1 MTRKES
7 GRRMISKKL
16 QTKNGKNSAEQLT
29 LFAEDSLVKRS
40 QLQENDWAS
49 RKLEELCSLKLLERL
64 NKSNHAFF
72 SLRTSKGY
80 YHTMTEKR
88 SLQSLPRSMNWG
100 TMQNGEFLT
109 AKIME
114 SHKTENACSLWQ
126 ILESPDQV
134 PESFY
139 LSDEKTAQLI
149 AKADFSKSQIGNL
162 FETDSL
168 RGKELKI
175 AIPVLTPGREEKRKN
190 GRRFKD
196 VGEEMFTLTAQD
208 IHGVLIP
215 IREATK
221 RGYALAKPFDSVN
234 LAMPNSK
241 TRRGRVGDQ
250 IANTLDTSC
259 NQGVV
264 VPVGN
269 INPSGKGMNGN
280 VYSDEGISPTLTT
293 NKGEGVKV
301 LQVGRGFNKGGVK
314 DVAPALTKNSWQENN
329 FLIDNIIWRIRK
341 VMPIECFRL
350 QSFPDWVFKA
360 AEKVNSNSQLYKQA
374 GNSVTVNIIEKIAK
388 LFKEE

>member
-1 MTRKES
+1 M
-7 GRRMISKKL
+7 
-16 QTKNGKNSAEQLT
+16 
-29 LFAEDSLVKRS
+29 
-40 QLQENDWAS
+40 
-49 RKLEELCSLKLLERL
+49 
-64 NKSNHAFF
+64 
-72 SLRTSKGY
+72 
-80 YHTMTEKR
+80 
-88 SLQSLPRSMNWG
+88 
-100 TMQNGEFLT
+100 
-109 AKIME
+109 
-114 SHKTENACSLWQ
+114 WQ

-149 AKADFSKSQIGNL
+149 AKADFSKNQIGNL
-162 FETDSL
+162 FETDLL

-175 AIPVLTPGREEKRKN
+175 AMPVLTPGREEKRQD

-293 NKGEGVKV
+293 NKGEGIKI

-314 DVAPALTKNSWQENN
+314 DIVPALTKNSWQENN
-329 FLIDNIIWRIRK
+329 FLINKLTWRIRK
-341 VMPIECFRL
+341 LTPRECWRL
-350 QSFPDWVFKA
+350 QWFPDWAFDRA
-360 AEKVNSNSQLYKQA
+360 AEVNSNSQLYKQA
-374 GNSVTVNIIEKIAK
+374 GNSVTVNVIWKIAK
-388 LFKEE
+388 LF

>member
-1 MTRKES
+1 M
-7 GRRMISKKL
+7 
-16 QTKNGKNSAEQLT
+16 
-29 LFAEDSLVKRS
+29 
-40 QLQENDWAS
+40 
-49 RKLEELCSLKLLERL
+49 
-64 NKSNHAFF
+64 
-72 SLRTSKGY
+72 
-80 YHTMTEKR
+80 
-88 SLQSLPRSMNWG
+88 
-100 TMQNGEFLT
+100 
-109 AKIME
+109 
-114 SHKTENACSLWQ
+114 WQ

-175 AIPVLTPGREEKRKN
+175 AIPVLTPGREEKRQN

-208 IHGVLIP
+208 VHGVLIP

-234 LAMPNSK
+234 LAMPKSK

-341 VMPIECFRL
+341 VMPVECFRL

-388 LFKEE
+388 LFKEDPA

>member
-1 MTRKES
+1 
-7 GRRMISKKL
+7 
-16 QTKNGKNSAEQLT
+16 
-29 LFAEDSLVKRS
+29 
-40 QLQENDWAS
+40 
-49 RKLEELCSLKLLERL
+49 
-64 NKSNHAFF
+64 
-72 SLRTSKGY
+72 
-80 YHTMTEKR
+80 
-88 SLQSLPRSMNWG
+88 MNWG

-109 AKIME
+109 AKITE

-126 ILESPDQV
+126 ILESPEQV

-149 AKADFSKSQIGNL
+149 AKADFSKNQIGNL
-162 FETDSL
+162 LETDSFGGNPQIGRVYNVEGTSPAL
-168 RGKELKI
+168 NTMTGGGRVPKI
-175 AIPVLTPGREEKRKN
+175 AIPVLTPGREEKRQD

-221 RGYALAKPFDSVN
+221 RGYALAKAFDSVN

-314 DVAPALTKNSWQENN
+314 SIAPALTKNSWQENN

-374 GNSVTVNIIEKIAK
+374 GNSVTVNIIEKIAR
-388 LFKEE
+388 LFKEETK

>member
-1 MTRKES
+1 M
-7 GRRMISKKL
+7 
-16 QTKNGKNSAEQLT
+16 
-29 LFAEDSLVKRS
+29 
-40 QLQENDWAS
+40 
-49 RKLEELCSLKLLERL
+49 
-64 NKSNHAFF
+64 
-72 SLRTSKGY
+72 
-80 YHTMTEKR
+80 
-88 SLQSLPRSMNWG
+88 
-100 TMQNGEFLT
+100 
-109 AKIME
+109 
-114 SHKTENACSLWQ
+114 WQ

-149 AKADFSKSQIGNL
+149 AKADFSKNQIGNL
-162 FETDSL
+162 LETGSFGGNPQIGRVYNVEGTSPAL
-168 RGKELKI
+168 NTMTGGGRVPKI
-175 AIPVLTPGREEKRKN
+175 AIPVLTP
-190 GRRFKD
+190 
-196 VGEEMFTLTAQD
+196 
-208 IHGVLIP
+208 
-215 IREATK
+215 
-221 RGYALAKPFDSVN
+221 
-234 LAMPNSK
+234 
-241 TRRGRVGDQ
+241 GRVGDQ